1 MSDYIRTPE
10 PSTTP
15 ENRTIAPTPHPEA
28 SGTPGTAE
36 RAKAA
41 LKSSRERAAQTLNE
55 AAETT
60 SRVVDE
66 KRHDLEKA
74 YRQTATRTSDF
85 AREHPFAV
93 GAMGLVAGFALG
105 ALLPRTKME
114 NGTVGATRDD
124 LFHKATE
131 AGSQALKETRRMAEK
146 TVQQM
151 NGGDATKQSDEE
163 QALEEGLEDSFPASD
178 PISVTSVSK
187 AS

>member
-15 ENRTIAPTPHPEA
+15 ESRTIAPTPHSDA
-28 SGTPGTAE
+28 SGKKGTAK

-41 LKSSRERAAQTLNE
+41 LKSSRERAAQTLND

-124 LFHKATE
+124 LLQKASE
-131 AGSQALKETRRMAEK
+131 VGNQALKETRRVAEE
-146 TVQQM
+146 TVQKM
-151 NGGDATKQSDEE
+151 NGSDSQKQNDDED
-163 QALEEGLEDSFPASD
+163 ALEEGLEDSFPASD